1 MKKNKDLISII
12 VPCYN
17 VEKYIE
23 RCITSIKEQT
33 INNFEVLLIDD
44 GSTDDTKKVIYKL
57 IENDSR
63 FKYYYKEN
71 GGLSDARNFGL
82 KKIKGKYVCFV
93 DSDDYVEKEYLEKLY
108 NEIIDNDVQISI
120 CDIKRVYD
128 TEFTIDNIDEFKVK
142 TCMKP
147 AAWNKMFLKD
157 LFNDIEFPT
166 SKWYEDLGTTPK
178 ITMQYKYHIIK
189 EPLYNYV
196 QNSSSIMHTYDDR
209 IFDIYEIIENVEKY
223 IKNHKYN
230 KENEKILEFMNVYHI
245 LVGTVFRA
253 SFHLEF
259 STKMIKEINVYVSNK
274 YLNWYKNKY
283 IKELPIFYRIYLFIL
298 KLHLYSLI
306 YLMLKLFRKKV
317 HL

>member
-17 VEKYIE
+17 VEEYIE
-23 RCITSIKEQT
+23 RCINSIKGQT
-33 INNFEVLLIDD
+33 ITNFEVLLIDD
-44 GSTDDTKKVIYKL
+44 GSLDNTKQVINEL
-57 IENDSR
+57 IKNDSR
-63 FKYYYKEN
+63 FKYYYKKN

-82 KKIKGKYVCFV
+82 KKIKGKYVCFI

-108 NEIIDNDVQISI
+108 YGIIDNNVPVSI

-157 LFNDIEFPT
+157 LFKNIGFPVG
-166 SKWYEDLGTTPK
+166 KWYEDLGTTPK
-178 ITMQYKYHIIK
+178 ITIQNKYYIIK

-209 IFDIYEIIENVEKY
+209 IFNIYEIIENVEEY
-223 IKNHKYN
+223 IKNQDYN
-230 KENEKILEFMNVYHI
+230 KENETILEFMNVYHI
-245 LVGTVFRA
+245 LVGTVYRA
-253 SFHLEF
+253 SFHKEY
-259 STKMIKEINVYVSNK
+259 SVRMIKEIYEYVFKK
-274 YLNWYKNKY
+274 YSKWSQNEY
-283 IKELPIFYRIYLFIL
+283 IKKLPLIYRLHLMMLRFHLFYFIYILLKLFNK
-298 KLHLYSLI
+298 KLHL
-306 YLMLKLFRKKV
+306 
-317 HL
+317 